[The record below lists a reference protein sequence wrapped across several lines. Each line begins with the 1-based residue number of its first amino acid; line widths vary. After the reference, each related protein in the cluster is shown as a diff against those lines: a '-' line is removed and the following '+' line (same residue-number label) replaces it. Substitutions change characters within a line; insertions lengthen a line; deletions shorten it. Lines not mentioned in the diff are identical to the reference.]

1 MLGCCEYKEYEE
13 IFMKKIVVAIAVLIG
28 LSACSKEPKPLS
40 DKVYDRS
47 NSASEKSL
55 ESLDRDTK

>member
-1 MLGCCEYKEYEE
+1 MKIFLLGLLV
-13 IFMKKIVVAIAVLIG
+13 IIG
-28 LSACSKEPKPLS
+28 FTACSQKVTPLS
-40 DKVYDRS
+40 DKVYERS

>member
-1 MLGCCEYKEYEE
+1 
-13 IFMKKIVVAIAVLIG
+13 MKKIVLAIAVLIG
-28 LSACSKEPKPLS
+28 FSACSKEPKPLS
-40 DKVYDRS
+40 DKVYERS

>member
-1 MLGCCEYKEYEE
+1 
-13 IFMKKIVVAIAVLIG
+13 MKVILLAIAVLIG

-40 DKVYDRS
+40 EKVYERS